1 MNQPNRINS
10 SSAHVTLKSQD
21 WLRKTEA
28 DNVTWIPLFAE
39 YYYVYIPVENQWWY
53 IDKDMKKF
61 KVDAAPDI
69 ESIYREMPKP

>member
-1 MNQPNRINS
+1 MENNRINS

-39 YYYVYIPVENQWWY
+39 YYYSYMAIIKQWMY
-53 IDKDMKKF
+53 VDETKKF
-61 KVDAAPDI
+61 KLEDVPEI
-69 ESIYREMPKP
+69 EIMYQNLTKP